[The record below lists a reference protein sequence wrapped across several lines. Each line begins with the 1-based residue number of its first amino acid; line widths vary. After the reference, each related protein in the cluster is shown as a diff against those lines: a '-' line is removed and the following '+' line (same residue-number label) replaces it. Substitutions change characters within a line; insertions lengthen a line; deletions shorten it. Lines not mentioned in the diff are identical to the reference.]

1 MKTGAMLIE
10 NIGRLRTD
18 IKRKMGYLYPIVY
31 YTFNIV
37 NNLFAVVH

>member
-1 MKTGAMLIE
+1 MLIE
-10 NIGRLRTD
+10 DIGRLRID

-37 NNLFAVVH
+37 TILFAIVY